1 MAGEEAIHL
10 LLYQECLILA
20 TLKIMVPRLGS
31 PLARN
36 LPLRDGDQV
45 LGLGAGTGLIGILA
59 ARLAQWVVA
68 KEVVPAFSESARANA
83 FLNGVADRVEVRT
96 GDLFASVGGETFD
109 VISTN
114 PPRMPTP
121 PDREWDDAQSR
132 ADDGGPDGRAVL
144 DRNIHETPLHLKLQG
159 RRLFALF
166 GILAVE
172 RALETLRVAGLGPR
186 GLAREERLLPR
197 IAQERLEH
205 FRSLD
210 AEKVLSAGRPAT
222 CRATSSAGRKASRCP
237 PFSSSTRMTSI

>member
-96 GDLFASVGGETFD
+96 GDLFASVGGETFA
-109 VISTN
+109 VVQEYA
-114 PPRMPTP
+114 PPKTVDPERAAA
-121 PDREWDDAQSR
+121 RLADAV
-132 ADDGGPDGRAVL
+132 ATVGAVL
-144 DRNIHETPLHLKLQG
+144 GLPSARVVLKV
-159 RRLFALF
+159 RRRRREVAP
-166 GILAVE
+166 
-172 RALETLRVAGLGPR
+172 TL
-186 GLAREERLLPR
+186 
-197 IAQERLEH
+197 
-205 FRSLD
+205 
-210 AEKVLSAGRPAT
+210 
-222 CRATSSAGRKASRCP
+222 
-237 PFSSSTRMTSI
+237 